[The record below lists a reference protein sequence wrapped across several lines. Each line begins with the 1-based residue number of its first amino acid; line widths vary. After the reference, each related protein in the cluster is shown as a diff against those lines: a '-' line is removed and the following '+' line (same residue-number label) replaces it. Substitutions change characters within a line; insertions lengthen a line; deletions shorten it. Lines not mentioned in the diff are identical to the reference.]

1 MAVGKATMQRK
12 NINFDPESIV
22 VLFVVTLAKLLPI
35 INPEI
40 NGKLGLGV
48 NYLLKDFLYQVTV
61 HILF

>member
-40 NGKLGLGV
+40 IGKLGLGV